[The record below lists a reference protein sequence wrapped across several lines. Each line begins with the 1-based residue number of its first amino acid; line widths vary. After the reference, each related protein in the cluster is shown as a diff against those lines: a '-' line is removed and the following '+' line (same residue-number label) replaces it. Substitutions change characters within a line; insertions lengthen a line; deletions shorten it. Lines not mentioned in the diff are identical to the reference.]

1 MNTLRHSLRLR
12 LAVILVGVTAG
23 IIIIGTIIN
32 TVFLG
37 NYYITTKQEELIDM
51 YDRIDR
57 MYYVDS
63 EDGKVKIKDED
74 LQYLRE
80 RSYSLG
86 IQMIIID
93 TSRKVHF
100 ENVPSNDT
108 TNVDNLLTR
117 LDKLVFNSDTE
128 DKEILRSTSEYELY
142 KYTYNNKGDV
152 YVEMWGE
159 LKCGHLF
166 LMRFS
171 NETVMEVVNVVNKF
185 YLNVGLILTLIGIL
199 ATGFIATR
207 VTKPIR
213 ELAQLSKKMSKLE
226 FDVKYTGKATDE
238 IGVLGESMNE
248 MSLALEKTISELK
261 TANNELKRDIEKK
274 TEVDELR
281 KEFIANVS
289 HELKTPIAIIQGYAE
304 GLKESVN
311 DDPESMEFYCD
322 VIVDESSK
330 MNRMVR
336 KLLTLNQIEFGNV
349 VEEYERFNIVEI
361 IDNILNQ
368 TQILIK
374 EKEAIV
380 DFDNTRQIYVWSD
393 EFQIEQVLT
402 NYVSNALNHLD
413 NERIIKISVIEQGK
427 TVRVCVENT
436 GEHIPEESLKR
447 IWEKFYK
454 VDKAR
459 TREYGGSGIGLS
471 IVKAIM
477 NSLHMQC
484 GVENTNRGVMF
495 WFELESANETAKD
508 IKESVELFH

>member
-23 IIIIGTIIN
+23 IIIIGTFIN
-32 TVFLG
+32 SVFLG

-57 MYYVDS
+57 MYYRDS
-63 EDGKVKIKDED
+63 ADGEVKIEAED

-86 IQMIIID
+86 IQMIITD
-93 TSRKVHF
+93 TSHRVHF

-108 TNVDNLLTR
+108 TDVDNLLTR
-117 LDKLVFNSDTE
+117 IRELAFNAD
-128 DKEILRSTSEYELY
+128 DDNKDILQKTANYELY
-142 KYTYNNKGDV
+142 KYTYNNDGGV

-171 NETVMEVVNVVNKF
+171 NESVMEVVSVVNKF

-213 ELAQLSKKMSKLE
+213 ELAELSKKMSKLE
-226 FDVKYTGKATDE
+226 FDVKYTGNAMDE

-248 MSLALEKTISELK
+248 MSHALEKTISELK
-261 TANNELKRDIEKK
+261 TANNELKRDIAKK

-281 KEFIANVS
+281 KEFISNVS

-304 GLKESVN
+304 GLRESVN

-322 VIVDESSK
+322 VIVDEASR
-330 MNRMVR
+330 MNKMVR

-374 EKEAIV
+374 EKEATV
-380 DFDNTRQIYVWSD
+380 DFDNTKQIYVWSD
-393 EFQIEQVLT
+393 EFQVEQVIT
-402 NYVSNALNHLD
+402 NYISNALNHLD
-413 NERIIKISVIEQGK
+413 NEKIIRIRVAEQGK
-427 TVRVCVENT
+427 TVRISVENT
-436 GEHIPEESLKR
+436 GEHIPEEALGR
-447 IWEKFYK
+447 IWDKFYK

-459 TREYGGSGIGLS
+459 TREYGGSGVGLS

-477 NSLHMQC
+477 NSLNMGC
-484 GVENTNRGVMF
+484 GVENTEQGVLF
-495 WFELESANETAKD
+495 WFELESHKETVKD
-508 IKESVELFH
+508 IK

>member
-23 IIIIGTIIN
+23 IIIIGTFIN
-32 TVFLG
+32 SVFLG
-37 NYYITTKQEELIDM
+37 NYYITSKQEELIDM

-57 MYYVDS
+57 MYYIDS
-63 EDGKVKIKDED
+63 VTGQVKIRPED
-74 LQYLRE
+74 LQHLKE

-86 IQMIIID
+86 IQMIIVD
-93 TSRKVHF
+93 TSHRVRF
-100 ENVPSNDT
+100 ENVPSDDNMD
-108 TNVDNLLTR
+108 VDNLLTR
-117 LDKLVFNSDTE
+117 MKKLGFNQDTE
-128 DKEILRSTSEYELY
+128 KKDILKKTSEYELY
-142 KYTYNNKGDV
+142 KYTYNSNGGV
-152 YVEMWGE
+152 YIEMWGE
-159 LKCGHLF
+159 LKCGYLF

-171 NETVMEVVNVVNKF
+171 NESVIEVVNVVNKF

-199 ATGFIATR
+199 ATGFIASK

-213 ELAQLSKKMSKLE
+213 ELALLSQKMSNLE
-226 FDVKYTGKATDE
+226 FDVKYTGKSKDE

-248 MSLALEKTISELK
+248 MSHALEKTISELK

-274 TEVDELR
+274 TEIDELR
-281 KEFIANVS
+281 KEFISNVS

-322 VIVDESSK
+322 VIVDESAK
-330 MNRMVR
+330 MNKMVK

-368 TQILIK
+368 TQLLLK

-380 DFDNTRQIYVWSD
+380 DFDNTQQIYVWSD
-393 EFQIEQVLT
+393 EFQVEEVLT
-402 NYVSNALNHLD
+402 NYISNAINHLD
-413 NERIIKISVIEQGK
+413 NEKIIKISVIKQKK
-427 TVRVCVENT
+427 TVRICVENT
-436 GEHIPEESLKR
+436 GENIPEESLAR

-477 NSLHMQC
+477 KSLHMEC
-484 GVENTNRGVMF
+484 GVENTERGVMF
-495 WFELESANETAKD
+495 WFELESAHETAKD
-508 IKESVELFH
+508 IK